1 MPCSL
6 SRACIAYCLYLFF
19 LFKSLHHYFFSNNHQ
34 SGMANRSYTVS
45 FGALEISV
53 NSNTQAEEEC
63 APSTSTVKT
72 NSRDTVLGRQLM
84 KAQKRDSERRLVR
97 DDAYWDKQHQ
107 GSVHH
112 TPHEPKHVTSICSS
126 LFQGSEKAP
135 IEDFTHLLPAVQSVL
150 ETDAQRNGREE
161 AVSLCGDDT
170 KSCQVHVKDFFVRQ
184 RINSVPVLCWTC
196 AHELSSLPGHLP
208 KFLPF
213 KFVPSS
219 QYFMVCGYFCSWE
232 CARLHA
238 ISIGGS
244 LHQVT
249 LLATM
254 LRRLYGRHI
263 RLHPHCNR
271 LSLKVFG
278 GHVDIEA
285 FRSSLHECNRI
296 NFSDRIKWHQTIT
309 NCLQIKPK
317 RT

>member
-1 MPCSL
+1 
-6 SRACIAYCLYLFF
+6 
-19 LFKSLHHYFFSNNHQ
+19 
-34 SGMANRSYTVS
+34 MAGRSYTVS

-53 NSNTQAEEEC
+53 NSNTQEEGEC
-63 APSTSTVKT
+63 VPTTSTAKT
-72 NSRDTVLGRQLM
+72 NSRDTVLGKQLI
-84 KAQKRDSERRLVR
+84 KAQKRDSERRVVR

-107 GSVHH
+107 GSVIQ
-112 TPHEPKHVTSICSS
+112 TTHEPKHVTSICSN
-126 LFQGSEKAP
+126 LFHGSEKAP
-135 IEDFTHLLPAVQSVL
+135 VEDFTHLLPAVQSVL

-161 AVSLCGDDT
+161 AVSLCGDDM

-184 RINSVPVLCWTC
+184 RINSVPVFCWTC

-213 KFVPSS
+213 KFIPSS

-249 LLATM
+249 LLSTM

-278 GHVDIEA
+278 GHVDIQT
-285 FRSSLHECNRI
+285 FRSSFHKCNLI
-296 NFSDRIKWHQTIT
+296 DFSERIKWHPTIT
-309 NCLQIKPK
+309 NCLQIIPE